1 MGAAYAIGLTLGG
14 LNHEEDAAVV
24 GQGLVQ
30 LEGEGLTLAHDGGA
44 GRILHTQ
51 ERGRGHLG
59 LAAAS
64 DDPVIEAGEQV
75 GAGDLGAGSEDT
87 AALLAQGKLVTETLR
102 FFNIS

>member
-14 LNHEEDAAVV
+14 LDHEEDAAVV
-24 GQGLVQ
+24 GESLVQ
-30 LEGEGLTLAHDGGA
+30 LEGKGIALAHDGGA
-44 GRILHTQ
+44 GRVLHAQ

-75 GAGDLGAGSEDT
+75 GAGDLGTGSQDRT
-87 AALLAQGKLVTETLR
+87 TLRAKGKLVPETLR
-102 FFNIS
+102 FSDIS